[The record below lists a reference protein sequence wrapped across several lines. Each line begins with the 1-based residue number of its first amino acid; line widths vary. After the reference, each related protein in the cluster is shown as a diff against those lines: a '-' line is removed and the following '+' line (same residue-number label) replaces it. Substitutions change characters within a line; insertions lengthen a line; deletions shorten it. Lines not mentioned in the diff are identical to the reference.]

1 MISTQQ
7 LLEMV
12 KEMSAIIQQ
21 NKDFLTE
28 LDCYYPKVQEP
39 AFRLISLY
47 KTLDIALF
55 LDYPHPT

>member
-21 NKDFLTE
+21 NKDCLTE
-28 LDCYYPKVQEP
+28 LGRRHAE
-39 AFRLISLY
+39 AAALRL
-47 KTLDIALF
+47 KD
-55 LDYPHPT
+55 